1 MPSKN
6 NPQTASEPTG
16 THYVLV
22 ARDLWLAELR
32 TSGASPYTLR
42 NYRTS
47 TAEAFRLIARRH
59 LITVTEL
66 TLRDITRDDVV
77 SALESYRNYDGK
89 DTQRLAER
97 APGTISSFYTANRAF
112 YAWCVETEKLVR
124 TPMLRI
130 KAPKVGKRVPKA
142 MSEDECRLLLEAA
155 GMSRS
160 PERDRLVVMLG
171 LTMGLRLAEMVRLEH
186 SSFLP
191 SSAEA
196 THMRVIGKGDKERV
210 VPVPQVV
217 RDALKAYLPKRDAQ
231 LECQKQKTGALLLS
245 QRPTRGDV
253 SATRD
258 TVGQIYDRLLLDA
271 GLKERGR
278 RVHVARHSF
287 ATHVL
292 DAGADILS
300 VSELLGH
307 ANVNTTQIYL
317 RINPERLTAAVEASA
332 LTRLDN

>member
-1 MPSKN
+1 MPAAID
-6 NPQTASEPTG
+6 PQTSSEPTS

-42 NYRTS
+42 NYQTC
-47 TAEAFRLIARRH
+47 TDEAFRLMARRH
-59 LITVTEL
+59 LIAVTEL
-66 TLRDITRDDVV
+66 MLLDVTRDDVV

-89 DTQRLAER
+89 TSQRLTER

-112 YAWCVETEKLVR
+112 FAWCVETEKLIR

-130 KAPKVGKRVPKA
+130 KAPKIPKRVPKA

-155 GMSRS
+155 GVSHQ
-160 PERDRLVVMLG
+160 PERDRLVVLLG

-186 SSFLP
+186 TSFLP

-196 THMRVIGKGDKERV
+196 THMRVIGKGDKERI

-217 RDALKAYLPKRDAQ
+217 RDALKAYLPKRDVQ
-231 LECQKQKTGALLLS
+231 LERQKQKTKALLLS

-258 TVGQIYDRLLLDA
+258 TIGQIYDRLLLDA

-278 RVHVARHSF
+278 RVHAARHSF

-317 RINPERLTAAVEASA
+317 KINPERLSAAVEASA
-332 LTRLDN
+332 LTRLDS